1 MPKMERNVAV
11 SLGTQTWTQVGR
23 AIQENI
29 RSLDDRDPY
38 VVRWAE
44 EAAGSDRALGKA
56 LVERVVAAAGK
67 KIKVGS
73 GGELSDVASV
83 FGGGSQR
90 QTARTILELGQ
101 GSRSWVVYR
110 ALRELGVKVELAIA
124 ETEPFSA
131 VASFPPHVGRFR
143 HPLVV
148 AHLGDAGGDVWI
160 DADVEGP
167 PLPPGRISPELR
179 GRTAML
185 ESGTMV
191 TAPAT
196 SGEAGDEIDVRLA
209 LDDKGDARGT
219 FTALLHG
226 RAAQGL
232 AEAFETVVGTERRE
246 VLRGVVLAWLPWA
259 DVEDVAVSSSEGSWE
274 IALRATIAIHGL
286 GRPEGKDGKTWVLA
300 GLEPVHAVFPR
311 GPVGTLGGTYASR
324 GARQNALSIEAPL
337 QYHFRRRIELPAGAA
352 IARSPADVDVQDA
365 NVHARRKLKVT
376 GNVFEEDF
384 VLSLP
389 TGTVPA
395 ARYQAFVE
403 KVQAIDDG
411 FMAGT
416 RLKVK

>member
-1 MPKMERNVAV
+1 V
-11 SLGTQTWTQVGR
+11 SFGTQTWAQVGR
-23 AIQENI
+23 ALQENV
-29 RSLDDRDPY
+29 RSLEDRDPY
-38 VVRWAE
+38 VVRWAH
-44 EAAGSDRALGKA
+44 EAAGDDRAVSKA
-56 LVERVVAAAGK
+56 LVDRVVAAAGK
-67 KIKVGS
+67 KIKVGG
-73 GGELSDVASV
+73 GGELTDVAAV

-90 QTARTILELGQ
+90 TTARTILELGQ
-101 GSRSWVVYR
+101 GSRSWVIYR
-110 ALRELGVKVELAIA
+110 ALRELGVNVELAVA
-124 ETEPFSA
+124 ETEPFSD

-148 AHLGDAGGDVWI
+148 ARLGGAGGDVWI
-160 DADVEGP
+160 DADVDGP

-185 ESGTMV
+185 ESGAMV
-191 TAPAT
+191 TVEAA
-196 SGEAGDEIDVRLA
+196 SGETGDEVDVRLA

-226 RAAQGL
+226 RTAQSL

-246 VLRGVVLAWLPWA
+246 VLRGVVLGWLPWA
-259 DVEDVAVSSSEGSWE
+259 DVEDVAVSSSEGAWE
-274 IALRATIAIHGL
+274 VSLRATIAIHGM

-300 GLEPVHAVFPR
+300 GLEPVHVVYPR
-311 GPVGTLGGTYASR
+311 GPVATLGATYTSR
-324 GARQNALSIEAPL
+324 GARQNALSIESPL
-337 QYHFRRRIELPAGAA
+337 QYHFHRRVELPAGA
-352 IARSPADVDVQDA
+352 ILARAPGDLDITDP
-365 NVHARRKLKVT
+365 NVKARRKLKASIHAL
-376 GNVFEEDF
+376 EEDF